1 MRSLFIL
8 PILVGLLCL
17 TAYLA
22 LAGPTFYWL
31 DSSELSAAAW
41 ELGIPHPP
49 GHPLP
54 SLLGRLLCLLPLG
67 TLAFRATLASALA
80 GAMAA
85 ALVVVLSLQVSR
97 RLGTMSARP
106 AWLAPAAATLAGLTV
121 GFSYAL
127 GFQAVRAEVYALNLC
142 LLLAGACLLLRW
154 DETGDRRPLLLAGL
168 VGGLALC
175 NHHFLVVLALPGMLM
190 FILARRRQAGWGRA
204 ALGLCLC
211 GLLGLSTLAYLPL
224 RSARGTE
231 VDWGSP
237 HTAERF
243 FWVVSAKAFQ
253 KAVNKAGKESVEH
266 RAMGAVFAVVGG
278 LGPLAATT
286 ALGGLYFLWRG
297 RRSRRAALLLTSVAG
312 FNLLSPLTV
321 GFDPLNPDAHG
332 YLAVAVAFLAPGLA
346 ALLVLVGGTLAAN
359 VSRRRWAPALVIG
372 VGLIFPAYQAAAN
385 LNRCDLRRHWDAEET
400 ARAQLDVK
408 PRALVLSA
416 YFGTVFNYWAMRVL
430 ADHRPD
436 TDMFHRHFLPMPGRM
451 ERLQRRLPEVAAV
464 APAWLAAQH
473 LLPPGLETLS
483 RQRPVAVEYD
493 LNLRRD
499 VVQRLKPG
507 GMFLDWGS
515 RAGSDKS
522 RLAAHWR
529 QVTQWRDAVGPVT
542 ERETVRAV
550 MYTHYLLAHYA
561 CATGNS
567 ALARLHHGLARRLG
581 PASSDLARLAKSCG
595 LE

>member
-1 MRSLFIL
+1 MRLL
-8 PILVGLLCL
+8 PILVGLFCL
-17 TAYLA
+17 TVYLS

-67 TLAFRATLASALA
+67 TLAFRVTLASALA
-80 GAMAA
+80 AA
-85 ALVVVLSLQVSR
+85 AAAGLVVVISLQVLR
-97 RLGTMSARP
+97 RLGEEAARP
-106 AWLAPAAATLAGLTV
+106 AWLGPTAAALAGLTV
-121 GFSYAL
+121 GLSYAL

-142 LLLAGACLLLRW
+142 LLLAGASLLLKW

-190 FILARRRQAGWGRA
+190 FILLRKRKPGWGRA

-253 KAVNKAGKESVEH
+253 KAVNKAGKETVEH

-278 LGPLAATT
+278 LGPLAATA
-286 ALGGLYFLWRG
+286 ALGGLYFLWRQ
-297 RRSRRAALLLTSVAG
+297 RRSRRAALLLSCVAG
-312 FNLLSPLTV
+312 CNLLSPLTV

-332 YLAVAVAFLAPGLA
+332 YLAVAVAFLAPCLA
-346 ALLVLVGGTLAAN
+346 VMLTLVGSALGARRGWALAPVLLVGATL
-359 VSRRRWAPALVIG
+359 
-372 VGLIFPAYQAAAN
+372 PAYQVAAN
-385 LNRCDLRRHWDAEET
+385 LDRCDLRRHWQAEET
-400 ARAQLDVK
+400 ARAQLEVP
-408 PRALVLSA
+408 PRALILSA

-436 TDMFHRHFLPMPGRM
+436 VDMFHRHFLPMPGRM
-451 ERLQRRLPEVAAV
+451 ERLQRRLPAVAAH
-464 APAWLAAQH
+464 AQAWLQAQH
-473 LLPPGLETLS
+473 LLPPGLSTLS
-483 RQRPVAVEYD
+483 QERPLFVEYD

-499 VVQRLKPG
+499 VMDRLRPG
-507 GMFLDWGS
+507 GLFLRYGSGVGS
-515 RAGSDKS
+515 REAQ
-522 RLAAHWR
+522 LAAHERQIARWR
-529 QVTQWRDAVGPVT
+529 AAMGPVS
-542 ERETVRAV
+542 ERESVRGV
-550 MYTHYLLAHYA
+550 MYNHYLLAHYA
-561 CATGNS
+561 CAMGDRP
-567 ALARLHHGLARRLG
+567 LARFHYRLALQLG
-581 PASSDLARLAKSCG
+581 PASTDLARLAASCAVG
-595 LE
+595 Q